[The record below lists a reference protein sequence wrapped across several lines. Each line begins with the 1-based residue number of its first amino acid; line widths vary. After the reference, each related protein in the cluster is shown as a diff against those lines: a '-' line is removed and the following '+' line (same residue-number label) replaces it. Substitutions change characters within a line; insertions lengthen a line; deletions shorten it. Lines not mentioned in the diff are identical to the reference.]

1 MRRTLFCVCLDAI
14 LVATHLARHRS
25 LLGKL
30 RFAGLFG
37 LDLFLALLLGV
48 VVILWYYVWF
58 GSIVFALRG
67 SFPGLSIRSFSFVLG
82 FVYTYWFAAPWLYG
96 RDIQPLPMP
105 LTMAVGAMQ
114 LIALCG
120 MTFLPSLQ
128 LIRSSPTVRAKKCM
142 GKKMTKIGT
151 IRGRTAELQDRR
163 TISNYLMCKAIGER
177 ARWSAAKGF
186 FPFFRPKI

>member
-1 MRRTLFCVCLDAI
+1 MSTFQLFQILYATHFVLCLPLTLFLWLLIWPAIAVCLGSYASQDF
-14 LVATHLARHRS
+14 S
-25 LLGKL
+25 GW
-30 RFAGLFG
+30 
-37 LDLFLALLLGV
+37 DLFLALLLGL

-96 RDIQPLPMP
+96 RDTEPLPMP
-105 LTMAVGAMQ
+105 LTLAVGAMQ

-128 LIRSSPTVRAKKCM
+128 PHPFESDSE
-142 GKKMTKIGT
+142 GKKMHGQKDD
-151 IRGRTAELQDRR
+151 QDWNDSR
-163 TISNYLMCKAIGER
+163 KDG
-177 ARWSAAKGF
+177 
-186 FPFFRPKI
+186 